1 MRRRGRIVRMPR
13 IDLSMRTVM
22 LMLVRM
28 RMFVRVNVRMAV
40 HHVAVRMLVVVHVLV
55 RMDVFM
61 AVRLDRLVDG

>member
-22 LMLVRM
+22 PMLVGM
-28 RMFVRVNVRMAV
+28 RMFVRVSVRMAV
-40 HHVAVRMLVVVHVLV
+40 HQFAVGMHVVVHVLV

-61 AVRLDRLVDG
+61 PVRRDRLVDG